1 VWVLLTLLPTLILNS
16 KMEDKELCTRD
27 YVGWAIWLGGMLL
40 EAVADY
46 QKYNFRSNPRNQDK
60 WISHGLWGVIRHPNY
75 LGEILLW
82 IGLFISA
89 SSSFKGHDY
98 LSVISPLFVAFL
110 LTRVSGIPILE
121 RQNMKKWKDNPEF
134 LSYLQR
140 TPRMIPFLY

>member
-1 VWVLLTLLPTLILNS
+1 
-16 KMEDKELCTRD
+16 MEDKELCTRD

-60 WISHGLWGVIRHPNY
+60 WIGHGLWGVIRHPNY

-89 SSSFKGHDY
+89 SSSFKGRDY
-98 LSVISPLFVAFL
+98 LSMISPLFVAFL
-110 LTRVSGIPILE
+110 LTRVVWNS
-121 RQNMKKWKDNPEF
+121 NPGTAKHEEVEG
-134 LSYLQR
+134 Q
-140 TPRMIPFLY
+140 P